1 MGNFAVF
8 LLYIF
13 NGFAF
18 ACLFW
23 FSDFSRFGA
32 KKSVKKNGKVK
43 FPSFLGQWTFRRR
56 VMSSES

>member
-8 LLYIF
+8 FLYIF

-32 KKSVKKNGKVK
+32 KKSVKKKWK
-43 FPSFLGQWTFRRR
+43 SKISFLFWPMDFQEKGNI
-56 VMSSES
+56 